1 MADGPKK
8 PRSSDLP
15 PARPVP
21 VKAPAGPAQ
30 PAVVPAKP
38 VTAARDAVPAA
49 KAPVPLAK
57 LAAAAPAAPVPAVAV
72 PKEEVLAAPKPQ
84 VGPDPL
90 IGKTIARC
98 KIESK
103 IGEGRTSRVYRA
115 MHTALDAPVAVKV
128 LQPEVLKHPA
138 IVVKF
143 EQEARALASFD
154 HPNVVK
160 IYDVVAEEGDVHAI
174 VMELL
179 EGETVLEM
187 LDREGR
193 VDPLDA
199 MRIVRQAASGLAAAH
214 AKSLIHR
221 DVKPQNLVLLPDGTV
236 KVVDF
241 GLAAETGG
249 EMAAERIGTPHYMS
263 PEVCESRPAEPAS
276 DVYSLGI
283 TLYHLLVGQPPH
295 SGLSIKE
302 ILQAHAAG
310 KPLHPERKLPGLPKK
325 VCDLVRSMTKRDPVV
340 RPEAAQVIVALDEV
354 GGKALSMLPTVKGR
368 RKHHR
373 PAAAARKKSGAPI
386 AIVGILALVVIVV
399 AVLVLANQGGDKPAG
414 SPDVGKAPPTG
425 TTPPAPTPPP
435 PPPPAVRPRRRTS
448 SRPRRRSR
456 SSPRRAL
463 RKIEARK
470 KAREDLERKE
480 KGVESE
486 RRKEQA
492 KTALADA
499 TEFARNNS
507 DDKGRVARKYRE
519 VAIAWK
525 GTESG
530 TEAQR
535 RADGVE
541 KGEIHP
547 HPDRSFATKS
557 AVDTAREALAANLP
571 KIEEAI
577 AARRYDDMTRP
588 HSRGGGRP
596 GGKVTEELRFWRGLA
611 KNLSAFSK
619 GLKKEVAGLP
629 AAQRVVKT
637 AKGVLPV
644 RTATDTGLQVERDSD
659 LVDLRW
665 AEIEPA
671 ALADLATA
679 AFAEKDYAES
689 LAAFAFAHR
698 LENLYWQAVLSLS
711 DVARERSA
719 LMEARAE
726 ARFAK

>member
-1 MADGPKK
+1 M
-8 PRSSDLP
+8 
-15 PARPVP
+15 
-21 VKAPAGPAQ
+21 
-30 PAVVPAKP
+30 
-38 VTAARDAVPAA
+38 
-49 KAPVPLAK
+49 
-57 LAAAAPAAPVPAVAV
+57 
-72 PKEEVLAAPKPQ
+72 
-84 VGPDPL
+84 
-90 IGKTIARC
+90 
-98 KIESK
+98 
-103 IGEGRTSRVYRA
+103 
-115 MHTALDAPVAVKV
+115 
-128 LQPEVLKHPA
+128 
-138 IVVKF
+138 
-143 EQEARALASFD
+143 
-154 HPNVVK
+154 
-160 IYDVVAEEGDVHAI
+160 
-174 VMELL
+174 
-179 EGETVLEM
+179 
-187 LDREGR
+187 
-193 VDPLDA
+193 
-199 MRIVRQAASGLAAAH
+199 
-214 AKSLIHR
+214 
-221 DVKPQNLVLLPDGTV
+221 
-236 KVVDF
+236 
-241 GLAAETGG
+241 
-249 EMAAERIGTPHYMS
+249 
-263 PEVCESRPAEPAS
+263 
-276 DVYSLGI
+276 
-283 TLYHLLVGQPPH
+283 
-295 SGLSIKE
+295 
-302 ILQAHAAG
+302 
-310 KPLHPERKLPGLPKK
+310 
-325 VCDLVRSMTKRDPVV
+325 
-340 RPEAAQVIVALDEV
+340 IVALDEV
-354 GGKALSMLPTVKGR
+354 GGKALSMLPTRQGAAEAPPPRGR
-368 RKHHR
+368 RTQEVRGADRDRGDPR
-373 PAAAARKKSGAPI
+373 PRRDRGGGRRAREPGRGQARGLAGRREGPADGDDPARSDAAA
-386 AIVGILALVVIVV
+386 
-399 AVLVLANQGGDKPAG
+399 PA
-414 SPDVGKAPPTG
+414 S
-425 TTPPAPTPPP
+425 PPP
-435 PPPPAVRPRRRTS
+435 PPPP
-448 SRPRRRSR
+448 
-456 SSPRRAL
+456 SPDFVPPPKEEPVEPAPGTPEY
-463 RKIEARK
+463 EARK

-577 AARRYDDMTRP
+577 AARRYDDMTDLIP
-588 HSRGGGRP
+588 EVVDDP
-596 GGKVTEELRFWRGLA
+596 AGKVTEELRFWRGLA

-629 AAQRVVKT
+629 AAQRIVKT

-665 AEIEPA
+665 ADIEPA